1 VVLMKWR
8 RIFPLVALLVLG
20 ACAGTAPSPTA
31 PPAALSTTLPGPTP
45 ARPEILLATTTSTQD
60 SGLLDVLLPDFQQR
74 TGYHVK
80 PIAVG
85 SGQALTMGQQG
96 NADVLLVHS
105 PDAEAAF
112 MQTGAGVDRRLI
124 MHNDFVIIGPAAD
137 PAQVRGRAAVPAL
150 QAIAAR
156 GATWVSRDD
165 KSGTNAL
172 ELKLWQAAL
181 GRNPHQEGW
190 YVSTGQ
196 GMGATLNITNERQ
209 AYTLS
214 DRATYLA
221 FSDKITLPIL
231 VEKDPL
237 LLNIYHVIQVN
248 PAKWPQVNVAGAQA
262 FADYLVSPAAQQL
275 IGSFGQEK
283 YHQALFV
290 PDAGKSEDTLG
301 R

>member
-1 VVLMKWR
+1 MKWR

-172 ELKLWQAAL
+172 ELKLWQGPGSQPAP
-181 GRNPHQEGW
+181 GRLVRQHRPGHGRDPQHHQRTPGV
-190 YVSTGQ
+190 YAQRPCHLPGLQ
-196 GMGATLNITNERQ
+196 RQ
-209 AYTLS
+209 DHA
-214 DRATYLA
+214 
-221 FSDKITLPIL
+221 P
-231 VEKDPL
+231 DPGR
-237 LLNIYHVIQVN
+237 
-248 PAKWPQVNVAGAQA
+248 KG
-262 FADYLVSPAAQQL
+262 SPAAQHLPRHPGEPGQMAPGECRRRAGVRRLPGIPGRPAVDRQL
-275 IGSFGQEK
+275 RPGEISPGAVCAGRRQE
-283 YHQALFV
+283 
-290 PDAGKSEDTLG
+290 
-301 R
+301 